1 MKKLLLSVSVLFFL
15 SCDKEE
21 IQKPECDC
29 FYLKEYKHVTTYP
42 DGTVTDTGWATYGET
57 KPADCDSEE
66 IVFLYSVE
74 YPNSY
79 NTITVSDYRWV
90 KKCN

>member
-21 IQKPECDC
+21 IQQPECDC
-29 FYLKEYKHVTTYP
+29 VYEKEYKHVTTYP
-42 DGTVTDTGWATYGET
+42 SGLITNTGWVTNGET
-57 KPADCDSEE
+57 KTADCNSEE
-66 IVFLYSVE
+66 IVFINSLE
-74 YPNSY
+74 YPNGE
-79 NTITVSDYRWV
+79 NTTTISEYRWV